1 MKLMVM
7 ISIHKFTICLKN
19 IEFMVMICQL
29 YFNIFHWNLLF
40 HHFSWLFPWN
50 VVWDTCLTFL
60 LFTCGYQPI
69 LSQCSFLCPLTKSE
83 KRIPDY
89 FREYR
94 NRSLGYF
101 YPFPFYLRL
110 LITLLIAI
118 QSMKIISSNFVYVDS
133 NSKLYSWQKLI

>member
-1 MKLMVM
+1 MKTNVFNTMKLMVM
-7 ISIHKFTICLKN
+7 ISIDKFTICVKN

-40 HHFSWLFPWN
+40 HHISWLLLWN

-69 LSQCSFLCPLTKSE
+69 LSQCSFLCPLTMSE

-110 LITLLIAI
+110 LITT
-118 QSMKIISSNFVYVDS
+118 YC
-133 NSKLYSWQKLI
+133 NSKCENNILKFHLCRFKQ